1 MPKTRGMVTGVI
13 LAMAGNGAVAGISS
27 GEMTVAENVNRSQRA
42 ASRNDPDLPMVSGS
56 MVEARFR

>member
-1 MPKTRGMVTGVI
+1 MVTGVI
-13 LAMAGNGAVAGISS
+13 LAMAGNGTALAGISS
-27 GEMTVAENVNRSQRA
+27 GEMPVAENVNRSQSA